1 MPPVFATVH
10 DSRKKTDRNIQLTY
24 CLIWAARPN
33 LASFKKWRNACKQ
46 QVRWILSLRF
56 EPGLAGVYLYSQN
69 DDIISDNSDTII
81 KIYLR
86 ILFSYL

>member
-1 MPPVFATVH
+1 M
-10 DSRKKTDRNIQLTY
+10 LE
-24 CLIWAARPN
+24 
-33 LASFKKWRNACKQ
+33 Q

-86 ILFSYL
+86 ILFSYW